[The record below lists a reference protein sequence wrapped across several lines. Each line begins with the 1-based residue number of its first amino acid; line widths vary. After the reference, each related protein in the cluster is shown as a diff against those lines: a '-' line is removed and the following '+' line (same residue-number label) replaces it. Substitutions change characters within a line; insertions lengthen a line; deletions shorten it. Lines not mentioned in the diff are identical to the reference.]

1 MYSANTHIDE
11 RNHEQ
16 DGVLDRQLSWVQK
29 TLERTKGDR
38 WIWLIIIMLSM
49 ISIMAVY
56 SATGAI
62 AYKKGVAVE
71 KYLLF
76 KHIIFVL
83 MGIGMI
89 YIAHLLDYKYYA
101 GISKILMIITL
112 PLLLY
117 TLAFGSQIN
126 GASRWVQVPVI
137 GLTFQTSDLAKLAL
151 ITFLARML
159 TKKQENI
166 KDVKNAFIPIMGS
179 VCVVFVLIAL
189 ANLST
194 ALMLFGVSILLL
206 IIGRISIKQI
216 AFVCAGGVVLL
227 MFVVFLGPRRETYK
241 SRINTFMHP
250 ELQSSDK
257 TFQSDH
263 SKIALATGGLF
274 GKGPGNSTERNFL
287 PHPYSDFI
295 FAIIIE
301 EYGTVGGLGIV
312 VLYLVLLYR
321 CVRIV
326 VRSPKAFGALLAA
339 GLSFSL
345 TIQAF
350 ANMAVAVGLGPV
362 TGVPLPLVSMGGT
375 SMIFTSIA
383 FGIILSV
390 SRDVEEHSTKKEE
403 KVIVGTIPAMG

>member
-1 MYSANTHIDE
+1 MIAVSTL
-11 RNHEQ
+11 
-16 DGVLDRQLSWVQK
+16 LDK
-29 TLERTKGDR
+29 TKGDR
-38 WIWLIIIMLSM
+38 WIWLIIVLLSL
-49 ISIMAVY
+49 ISILTVY
-56 SATGAI
+56 SATGTY
-62 AYKKGVAVE
+62 AYKTGKTVE
-71 KYLLF
+71 KILLT
-76 KHIIFVL
+76 KHLIFVV

-101 GISKILMIITL
+101 GISKVLMIITI
-112 PLLLY
+112 PLLFY
-117 TLAFGSQIN
+117 TAVFGANIN
-126 GASRWVQVPVI
+126 DASRWVKIPVI
-137 GLTFQTSDLAKLAL
+137 GLTFQTSDLAKIAL

-166 KDVKNAFIPIMGS
+166 KDVKKAFIPIMGS
-179 VCVVFVLIAL
+179 VCVVFVLIAW

-216 AFVCAGGVVLL
+216 AMVCAGGAVLL
-227 MFVVFLGPRRETYK
+227 LFIVFLGPRAATYK
-241 SRINTFMHP
+241 SRVNSFLHP
-250 ELQSSDK
+250 EKQHSDK
-257 TFQSDH
+257 TYQADQ
-263 SKIALATGGLF
+263 SKIALATGGVF
-274 GKGPGNSTERNFL
+274 GKGPGNSTQRNFL

-295 FAIIIE
+295 FAIIVE
-301 EYGTVGGLGIV
+301 EYGLIGAIAV
-312 VLYLVLLYR
+312 VLLYLVLLYR

-326 VRSPKAFGALLAA
+326 TQSPKAFGALLAA

-390 SRDVEEHSTKKEE
+390 SRDVEEQGSK
-403 KVIVGTIPAMG
+403 KVIVGEIPAMA

>member
-1 MYSANTHIDE
+1 MFNINAI
-11 RNHEQ
+11 
-16 DGVLDRQLSWVQK
+16 
-29 TLERTKGDR
+29 LERTKGDR

-62 AYKKGVAVE
+62 AYKKGVTVE
-71 KYLLF
+71 RYLLF
-76 KHIIFVL
+76 KHVIFVL

-89 YIAHLLDYKYYA
+89 YISHLLDYKYYA

-117 TLAFGSQIN
+117 TLVFGGQIN
-126 GASRWVQVPVI
+126 GAARWVQVPVI

-179 VCVVFVLIAL
+179 VCVVFILIAL

-206 IIGRISIKQI
+206 IIGRISVKQI
-216 AFVCAGGVVLL
+216 LVVCAGGVILL
-227 MFVVFLGPRRETYK
+227 LFVVFLGPRKQTYI
-241 SRINTFMHP
+241 SRINSFMHP
-250 ELQSSDK
+250 ELQHSDK

-301 EYGTVGGLGIV
+301 EYGTVGGLAIV

-390 SRDVEEHSTKKEE
+390 SRDVEEHSVKKEE